1 MDIVIR
7 AAVAYLFILF
17 LMRVVGR
24 RELSSME
31 PSDVILLVVIGDL
44 VQNGVTQSDYSVTG
58 VVLAAGTIG
67 MLATLTAFATFK
79 WSRIRNVVEGEPVIL
94 VEDGKPIERN
104 MKHERLTLDE
114 VMEQAR
120 LQQGVESL
128 GDVKWA
134 VLETS
139 GSISIVPKG

>member
-7 AAVAYLFILF
+7 AFVAYLFILF

-58 VVLAAGTIG
+58 VVLAAGTMG
-67 MLATLTAFATFK
+67 SLATLTAYVTYK

-94 VEDGKPIERN
+94 VEDGKLIERN
-104 MKHERLTLDE
+104 MKNERLTADE

-120 LQQGVESL
+120 LTQGVESL
-128 GDVKWA
+128 DDVKWA

-139 GSISIVPKG
+139 GSISIVKKN

>member
-1 MDIVIR
+1 MDIVLR
-7 AAVAYLFILF
+7 ALVAYFFVLF

-58 VVLAAGTIG
+58 IVLAAGTIG
-67 MLATLTAFATFK
+67 LLATLTAFVTFR
-79 WSRIRNVVEGEPVIL
+79 WSRIRNVIEGEPVIL
-94 VEDGKPIERN
+94 VEDGKLIERN

-128 GDVKWA
+128 HDVRWA
-134 VLETS
+134 MLETS
-139 GSISIVPKG
+139 GSISIVKKE

>member
-1 MDIVIR
+1 MDIVLR
-7 AAVAYLFILF
+7 ALVAYVFIIF

-58 VVLAAGTIG
+58 IVLAAGTIG
-67 MLATLTAFATFK
+67 LLATLTAFVTFR
-79 WSRIRNVVEGEPVIL
+79 WSRIRNVIEGEPVIL
-94 VEDGKPIERN
+94 VEDGKLIERN
-104 MKHERLTLDE
+104 MKHERLTLEE

-128 GDVKWA
+128 GDVRWA

-139 GSISIVPKG
+139 GSISIVKKE

>member
-1 MDIVIR
+1 MDIVVR
-7 AAVAYLFILF
+7 AAVAYVFILF

-44 VQNGVTQSDYSVTG
+44 VQNGVTQSDYSVVG

-67 MLATLTAFATFK
+67 VLATLTAYVTFK

-94 VEDGKPIERN
+94 VEDGKVIERN
-104 MKHERLTLDE
+104 MKHERLTPGE

-128 GDVKWA
+128 DDVRWA

-139 GSISIVPKG
+139 GSISIVKKE

>member
-31 PSDVILLVVIGDL
+31 PSDLILLVVIGDL

-58 VVLAAGTIG
+58 IVLAAGTIG
-67 MLATLTAFATFK
+67 LLATLTAWLTYK

-94 VEDGKPIERN
+94 VEDGRLIERN
-104 MKHERLTLDE
+104 LKNERLTPDE
-114 VMEQAR
+114 LMEQAR

-128 GDVKWA
+128 DDVKWA

-139 GSISIVPKG
+139 GAISIVKKE

>member
-1 MDIVIR
+1 MDIVLR

-67 MLATLTAFATFK
+67 TLATLTAFATFK

-104 MKHERLTLDE
+104 MKHERLTVDE

-128 GDVKWA
+128 SDVKWA

>member
-1 MDIVIR
+1 MDIVTR

-67 MLATLTAFATFK
+67 TLATLTAYVTYR

-94 VEDGKPIERN
+94 VEDGKLIERN
-104 MKHERLTLDE
+104 MKNERLTPDE
-114 VMEQAR
+114 VLEQAR

-128 GDVKWA
+128 NDVKWA

-139 GSISIVPKG
+139 GSISIVKKE